1 MKFGTTAWGRA
12 WLRTIEST
20 GASSPNSLLLQA
32 RILVSKNAVILSVV
46 DAGRIRAEVTVRG
59 RTVPVDI
66 TIPLWSGK
74 ESAAVR
80 ALVARAGTSTRSVAA
95 GDIPDSVATDLTA
108 KSISI
113 TGDPDTH
120 TTTCPCAGRKR
131 PCLHHL
137 AAIYQLVVQ
146 IDEEPALAVTLRAT
160 PTPTVLQSG
169 LGEGGADTI
178 QLVRI
183 DAANFYGDST

>member
-1 MKFGTTAWGRA
+1 MAAHHRVD
-12 WLRTIEST
+12 RR
-20 GASSPNSLLLQA
+20 SLLPQA
-32 RILVSKNAVILSVV
+32 RMLVSKDAVILTVV

-66 TIPLWSGK
+66 AIPLWSGK

-80 ALVARAGTSTRSVAA
+80 ILLDRAGTSTRSVAA

-120 TTTCPCAGRKR
+120 ITACPCAGRKR

-137 AAIYQLVVQ
+137 AAIYQLVAQ
-146 IDEEPALAVTLRAT
+146 IDEEPTLAVALRAKPGPMVRRSALAARADSI
-160 PTPTVLQSG
+160 PLD
-169 LGEGGADTI
+169 E
-178 QLVRI
+178 I
-183 DAANFYGDST
+183 DATGFYGD